1 MIQQQNEK
9 LPQQSQNFLLGK
21 EMKIKIIINKWIM
34 VAWLEIKTFCMRWGV
49 KVTEM
54 DKSTTKNGVY

>member
-34 VAWLEIKTFCMRWGV
+34 AAWLEIKTFCILYEMRG
-49 KVTEM
+49 
-54 DKSTTKNGVY
+54 